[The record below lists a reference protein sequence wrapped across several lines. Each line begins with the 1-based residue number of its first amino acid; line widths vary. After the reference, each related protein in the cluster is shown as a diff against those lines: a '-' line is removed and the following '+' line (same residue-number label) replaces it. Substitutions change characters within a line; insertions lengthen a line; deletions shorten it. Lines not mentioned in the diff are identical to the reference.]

1 MSVHAVCPD
10 GTTAYLGPE
19 STRYRNA
26 NGDCVELCGGGVTGL
41 HTSNGYRF
49 DLFATQGTFPAIHI
63 KNGDT
68 VCYADL
74 ISGQSD
80 GTLNV
85 SYNDAIYHAN
95 SNSGQLCPTTYTLS
109 YSCGDGATGTPPESH
124 EMGWGDMY
132 TPPYDVGTCRKPG
145 YSISGWKIDSTSL
158 TKGQYYSYNYTTDK
172 TMVAQWRA
180 NAYGAPYLCNYCP
193 GSPFTNSDYVNVNY
207 GGSFTSKSSLSC
219 ENPFNQ
225 TLLGYQVLDVYGDE
239 TGVQLTPGQTTTW
252 SWPGNVQLRAMWS
265 EPGVSTVTK
274 YTLSYSCGDGA
285 TGTPPESK
293 QIANGET
300 YTPPHNAGTCRK
312 PGYSISGWKI
322 DSASLT
328 KGQYYSYN
336 YTTDKTM
343 VAQWTANAYGAPY
356 LCNYCPGSPFTN
368 SDYVTANY
376 GGSFTSKSSLSCENP
391 FNQTLLGYQVL
402 DVYGDEAGV
411 QLTPGQSTTWSWP
424 GNIQLRAMWSE
435 PEVSTK
441 YTLSYSCGDGATGI
455 APESKQIANGEMYTP
470 PYDVGT
476 CRKPGYSVSGWKI
489 DSTSL
494 SKGVYYTYN
503 YTTDKTMVAQWTAN
517 AYGGA
522 YLCNNGATNSSYVNA
537 TFGNSISPSGTVC
550 TAADGATFAGYRVLD
565 ALGND
570 TGIVISPGASWTW
583 TVPGNIRLVALW
595 E

>member
-239 TGVQLTPGQTTTW
+239 
-252 SWPGNVQLRAMWS
+252 
-265 EPGVSTVTK
+265 
-274 YTLSYSCGDGA
+274 
-285 TGTPPESK
+285 
-293 QIANGET
+293 
-300 YTPPHNAGTCRK
+300 
-312 PGYSISGWKI
+312 
-322 DSASLT
+322 
-328 KGQYYSYN
+328 
-336 YTTDKTM
+336 
-343 VAQWTANAYGAPY
+343 
-356 LCNYCPGSPFTN
+356 
-368 SDYVTANY
+368 
-376 GGSFTSKSSLSCENP
+376 
-391 FNQTLLGYQVL
+391 
-402 DVYGDEAGV
+402 AGV